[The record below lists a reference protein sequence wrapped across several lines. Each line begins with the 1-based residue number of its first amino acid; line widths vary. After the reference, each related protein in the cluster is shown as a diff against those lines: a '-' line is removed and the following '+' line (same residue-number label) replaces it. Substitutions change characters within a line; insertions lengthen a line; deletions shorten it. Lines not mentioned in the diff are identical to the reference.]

1 MLAPSKCLNASLAT
15 DSASSSEGEESEPSD
30 SSGSSSDSRGPGPDV
45 AICPLLDRARLAAY
59 ADKSIRLARS
69 LIAPLQASN
78 VNMVGSAG
86 RNPVEHAAEY
96 IWQLGLEHPES
107 GLVPRSDYDRI
118 ATLQFV
124 NIWIMHI
131 LPALFH
137 SPRAPPSAD
146 LARLSK
152 CIATRRHSLGRRGPF
167 WNGPSLSIAEIV
179 VAPFADVMLHDND
192 GFIPDSQE
200 YGAVSAW
207 LAAIRCAL

>member
-1 MLAPSKCLNASLAT
+1 MLAPAKCLNASLAT
-15 DSASSSEGEESEPSD
+15 DSASSSEGDESEPSD

-45 AICPLLDRARLAAY
+45 AVCSLLARTRLAAY
-59 ADKSIRLARS
+59 ADESIRLACS
-69 LIAPLQASN
+69 LMAPLKAN
-78 VNMVGSAG
+78 DVNMVCSAG
-86 RNPVEHAAEY
+86 KNPVEHAAEY

-131 LPALFH
+131 LPALFR
-137 SPRAPPSAD
+137 SPLTPPSAE

-152 CIATRRHSLGRRGPF
+152 CIAMRRRSLGRRGPF
-167 WNGPSLSIAEIV
+167 WNGPSLCIAEIV
-179 VAPFADVMLHDND
+179 VAPFADAMLHDND

-200 YGAVSAW
+200 YGA
-207 LAAIRCAL
+207 